1 MTAAGQVRVK
11 KNILKTPAS
20 TGASGGQ
27 LLIMY
32 HHQERRDEDLIHRA
46 ANTHTHKLNNAVT
59 EVHLSEL
66 PLKIMLIRAKAIAP
80 SSQ

>member
-1 MTAAGQVRVK
+1 MEVTAAGQVRVK

-46 ANTHTHKLNNAVT
+46 ANTHT
-59 EVHLSEL
+59 S
-66 PLKIMLIRAKAIAP
+66 
-80 SSQ
+80 

>member
-46 ANTHTHKLNNAVT
+46 ANTHTQAEQCSDRGALVLVTSKNNANK
-59 EVHLSEL
+59 S
-66 PLKIMLIRAKAIAP
+66 
-80 SSQ
+80 